1 MLNLD
6 KTMILI
12 EHLRDEMISVFNKKV
27 KVIDTDVL
35 QVSRMLDSVLNHY
48 YFLIKKDEA
57 F

>member
-12 EHLRDEMISVFNKKV
+12 EHLRDEMISTFNKKGN
-27 KVIDTDVL
+27 VIDGDVL